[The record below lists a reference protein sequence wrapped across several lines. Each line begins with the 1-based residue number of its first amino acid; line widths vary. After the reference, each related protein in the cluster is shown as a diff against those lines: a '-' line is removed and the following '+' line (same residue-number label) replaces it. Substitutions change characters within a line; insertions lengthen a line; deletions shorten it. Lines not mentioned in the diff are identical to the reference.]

1 MRKLLLPLVVLAT
14 LLGSPAAAQPCPAGR
29 ISTADGCR
37 TPAEV
42 TRHLNRVLA
51 DQRRDAQ
58 LMSLIARVD
67 VGGRTVVRRG
77 FGRSQVGVPAT
88 PAMRFRIGSMTIPV
102 LTTVVYKLRDE
113 GRLRLNDPISRW
125 LDVPRARLVTVRQLM
140 NNTSGYR
147 DWIQGNQDFVD
158 ALYRNPF
165 RKWTQAQLQRIAL
178 GRGFA
183 CEPGT
188 CFSYAHTNYLLLGR
202 IVRAVAPEKS
212 LKAHLREVLGDIDLR
227 FSRLAPIPGPAL
239 SAYTPERGFF
249 EESTGWSPSWGLGN
263 GMLATAT
270 IDDVAGIARQVL
282 SGRTLPAASRRD
294 LVRRYPPVTGRIHF
308 AQGLV
313 AGNGWRRQNPYFNG
327 YMGNVAWFPQRRIA
341 VALMGTRGRKTT
353 EDGNVTNAALGLI
366 ADYLTPNND
375 PLRPV
380 ER

>member
-1 MRKLLLPLVVLAT
+1 MRRLLLAVVALT
-14 LLGSPAAAQPCPAGR
+14 MLMGSPAAAQTCPAGT
-29 ISTADGCR
+29 ISTSDGCQR
-37 TPAEV
+37 PAAV
-42 TRHLNRVLA
+42 SKHLNRVLA
-51 DQRRDAQ
+51 DQRRDAG
-58 LMSLIARVD
+58 LMALIARVD
-67 VGGRTVVRRG
+67 VAGRTVVRRG
-77 FGRSQVGVPAT
+77 FGRSQVGVPAS
-88 PAMRFRIGSMTIPV
+88 PAMNFRIGSMTIPV
-102 LTTVVYKLRDE
+102 LTTVVYRLRDQ

-125 LDVPRARLVTVRQLM
+125 LDVPRARQVTVRQLM

-158 ALYRNPF
+158 VLYRNPF
-165 RKWTQAQLQRIAL
+165 RNWTQAQLQRIAL

-183 CEPGT
+183 CDPGE

-202 IVRAVAPEKS
+202 IVRAVAPDRS
-212 LKAHLREVLGDIDLR
+212 LKAHLREVLGDIDLQ
-227 FSRLAPIPGPAL
+227 FSRLAPIPAPAL

-270 IDDVAGIARQVL
+270 IDEVTGIARRVL

-294 LVRRYPPVTGRIHF
+294 LVRRYAPMPGPVYF

-327 YMGNVAWFPQRRIA
+327 YMGNVAWFGKGRIA
-341 VALMGTRGRKTT
+341 VALMGTRGRGTT
-353 EDGNVTNAALGLI
+353 EDGNVTDAALSAI
-366 ADYLTPNND
+366 ADYLTPDND
-375 PLRPV
+375 PLRPA

>member
-1 MRKLLLPLVVLAT
+1 
-14 LLGSPAAAQPCPAGR
+14 
-29 ISTADGCR
+29 
-37 TPAEV
+37 
-42 TRHLNRVLA
+42 
-51 DQRRDAQ
+51 
-58 LMSLIARVD
+58 
-67 VGGRTVVRRG
+67 
-77 FGRSQVGVPAT
+77 
-88 PAMRFRIGSMTIPV
+88 MTIPV